1 MYIRRTTHRKAL
13 TGKTYTTHKLI
24 HGYRNS
30 QGKVRQET
38 MLNLGA
44 DFSIPDNMWKPLTDR
59 IEELLSGKQQ
69 QQMFAVELP
78 KEVERRANALV
89 KKIIKKRSEQA
100 AMGVSRV
107 ETSKTVKTEP
117 NYQTVDID
125 STEHDDV
132 RFIGGE
138 YLGVHACN
146 QLELPKILE
155 DIGFTDKEANAA
167 LANIIARLV
176 MPSSELRAHRY
187 LTGESALDELLD
199 TDFTSLPLLELYFAS
214 DRLLAHKDQ
223 IEELLYKR
231 ERELFQFNEAITL
244 YDITNTYFEGHPEH
258 SGAKRGR
265 SKEKRSD
272 CQLVSLGI
280 LLDGSGFPKKS
291 KILPG
296 NISEAGTLKQ
306 MLEGLSKSTTVIMD
320 AGIGT
325 KENRDYLK
333 AEGYT
338 YITVKRDSD
347 LTMPAESPI
356 IMVKDT
362 PQNKVEVA
370 LVENGDEVEL
380 YCHSSA
386 KEAQS
391 KDFVNKVSLRLEE
404 ELTKLNMGLKYCDL
418 QFDLKYITDSTA
430 IILGNGDVY
439 TNGTNQINMLIKA
452 DLDKVELAGFSKHEE
467 LSKLVGNNDEI
478 KKLLP
483 TWNGQL
489 KIKAKLLRKLKS
501 LLVDYVEK
509 TKPSSARAYT
519 KIVERVGRL
528 KERYKSVAYMYDIN
542 VIADSDKN
550 NATLITYVKNDD
562 KVQNKQSGIYCLSS
576 TRKDL
581 SADMLWNTYT
591 MLTDLESAFRC
602 LKAELGMRPVYH
614 QLEHRIDGHIFIS
627 ILAYHMLHTIRYQLK
642 QQGVHHSWERIRQI
656 MSTQVRIT
664 TSQDLK
670 DGGVVKIRKTSRS
683 TPDQVEIYKA
693 LDLEA
698 TPCKMTKTYLES
710 KEGKQL
716 L

>member
-13 TGKTYTTHKLI
+13 TGKTYATYKLI
-24 HGYRNS
+24 HAYRNS

-44 DFSIPDNMWKPLTDR
+44 DFIVPETMWKPLTDR
-59 IEELLSGKQQ
+59 VEQLLSGTQQ
-69 QQMFAVELP
+69 LFEVKLSKELE
-78 KEVERRANALV
+78 KRANSLV
-89 KKIIKKRSEQA
+89 KKIIRKRSEQA

-107 ETSKTVKTEP
+107 ETAKAAKTEP

-132 RFIGGE
+132 RFIGVE

-146 QLELPKILE
+146 QLELPQILE
-155 DIGFTDKEANAA
+155 ELGFTDKEANIA

-176 MPSSELRAHRY
+176 MPSSELRTHRY

-199 TDFTSLPLLELYFAS
+199 TDFTGLPLLELYFAS
-214 DRLLAHKDQ
+214 DRLLAHKDK

-231 ERELFQFNEAITL
+231 ERELFQFNEVITL
-244 YDITNTYFEGHPEH
+244 YDITNTYFEGHPAH

-296 NISEAGTLKQ
+296 NISEPGTLKQ

-325 KENRDYLK
+325 QENRDYLK

-391 KDFVNKVSLRLEE
+391 KDFINKVSLRLEE

-418 QFDLKYITDSTA
+418 QFDLKHVTDSTA

-439 TNGTNQINMLIKA
+439 TNDTKQINMLIKS
-452 DLDKVELAGFSKHEE
+452 DLDKVELAEFSKHEE
-467 LSKLVGNNDEI
+467 LSKLVGNNEEI
-478 KKLLP
+478 KKLLS
-483 TWNGQL
+483 TWNGQI

-509 TKPSSARAYT
+509 TKPSSARVYS

-562 KVQNKQSGIYCLSS
+562 KLQNKQSGIYCLSS

-656 MSTQVRIT
+656 MSTQVRVT

-670 DGGVVKIRKTSRS
+670 GGGVVKIRKTTRP

-693 LDLEA
+693 LNLES

-710 KEGKQL
+710 TEGKQL
-716 L
+716 